1 MESELKNSLTTYFGE
16 YGLIFYN
23 KLNEYYKV
31 PLPQKEVIKNIY
43 DSLDANPQY
52 QNFPNRI
59 NYIACCIY
67 YLSRTDESYKEI
79 FCRKIISGLSIKTN
93 PIDDIY
99 LSLIFNCIDFD
110 ENFLHSEPHRLLFLS
125 KYLQK
130 FSDYNK
136 EESISLLYKYYNS
149 ILNYRIGKVEEA
161 LEECN
166 GIIGKIDVNNSD
178 KIINFIKL
186 KTQIFLAKIYEENFS
201 SNGIETLQE
210 NSSLLKDIY
219 DRAMNENRFLAL
231 KIGFYLFHNSYNRN
245 QYQECIEILEQML
258 KILKEYEKQ
267 GVSQKKM
274 SRFFLSIYCR
284 FGLIGLILTNKN
296 YINISIEGMKSQLLL
311 LQEGLKIKKI
321 RQIFKA
327 YTFSL
332 NILKLN
338 VGIYVEQPRQI
349 GENFTSEFLK
359 PNNNN
364 NANMS
369 NNNNKKDDNFC
380 ITKEIKEQSI
390 INFNAMNNN
399 MNVEINEKAY
409 KIVDDYLLKINN
421 PEKNFIS
428 NDVLFTFV
436 IGLYDKVRYNIE
448 QYLTEKNQ
456 NNENMYKNQIIS
468 ICETFWNF
476 VNSYAERL
484 PLLKTNIF
492 KTIIVKLFSSCSH
505 IYFINKDFN
514 KIKQIIT
521 YFDKLSNAFN
531 INENTPSFELALKVK
546 GDFYF
551 SQNDYSSSIA
561 CYTQSVELMH
571 EINPKKAIVYFNLGV
586 LCYYNNDKQ
595 GAIENLQKAAI
606 YFKKSGDEKYSFEFH
621 KRNNILTKKINLT
634 NALIK
639 KIQEN

>member
-1 MESELKNSLTTYFGE
+1 
-16 YGLIFYN
+16 
-23 KLNEYYKV
+23 
-31 PLPQKEVIKNIY
+31 
-43 DSLDANPQY
+43 
-52 QNFPNRI
+52 
-59 NYIACCIY
+59 
-67 YLSRTDESYKEI
+67 
-79 FCRKIISGLSIKTN
+79 
-93 PIDDIY
+93 
-99 LSLIFNCIDFD
+99 
-110 ENFLHSEPHRLLFLS
+110 
-125 KYLQK
+125 
-130 FSDYNK
+130 
-136 EESISLLYKYYNS
+136 
-149 ILNYRIGKVEEA
+149 
-161 LEECN
+161 
-166 GIIGKIDVNNSD
+166 
-178 KIINFIKL
+178 
-186 KTQIFLAKIYEENFS
+186 
-201 SNGIETLQE
+201 
-210 NSSLLKDIY
+210 
-219 DRAMNENRFLAL
+219 
-231 KIGFYLFHNSYNRN
+231 
-245 QYQECIEILEQML
+245 ML
-258 KILKEYEKQ
+258 
-267 GVSQKKM
+267 
-274 SRFFLSIYCR
+274 
-284 FGLIGLILTNKN
+284 
-296 YINISIEGMKSQLLL
+296 
-311 LQEGLKIKKI
+311 
-321 RQIFKA
+321 
-327 YTFSL
+327 
-332 NILKLN
+332 
-338 VGIYVEQPRQI
+338 
-349 GENFTSEFLK
+349 
-359 PNNNN
+359 
-364 NANMS
+364 
-369 NNNNKKDDNFC
+369 
-380 ITKEIKEQSI
+380 
-390 INFNAMNNN
+390 NFNAMNNN